1 MFAWDEAARREAGIL
16 ELTQNAVAVLKRV
29 MREEGAAGIRIAAR
43 GDCAALSY
51 EMELATAARE
61 GDAVISFGDLQVFVD
76 AASGPLL
83 AGVEVD
89 FCETAAAAG
98 FVFNSPG
105 CGLCSKRTRCG
116 G

>member
-1 MFAWDEAARREAGIL
+1 MLAWDESARQEADIL
-16 ELTQNAVAVLKRV
+16 ELTQNAVSVLKRV

-43 GDCAALSY
+43 GGCADLCY

-61 GDAVISFGDLQVFVD
+61 GDAVIFFGDVRVFVD
-76 AASGPLL
+76 AASKPLL

-89 FCETAAAAG
+89 FCETETATG
-98 FVFNSPG
+98 FVFNNPG

-116 G
+116 D